1 MAVPK
6 SKKSKSKTNSRF
18 ANWKLKEQNLVRCPQ
33 CHEFVKQH
41 NVCPNC
47 GAYDGKVIVDQ
58 DTQK

>member
-33 CHEFVKQH
+33 CHDSSDKRPKRDMT
-41 NVCPNC
+41 NS
-47 GAYDGKVIVDQ
+47 
-58 DTQK
+58 